1 MQISMENLKLP
12 VSFDFGNQNFAQL
25 QLKDNGM
32 LALRVE
38 VQGRPSDNII
48 DRAYHTAWVSFGER
62 EDGAFVFERSFTE
75 LDKLPELLGLFFDK
89 SRAEIAIFSAM
100 SQPDIALSHD
110 TQKHLIFIDIDG
122 VLLSFRSWTT
132 AHNAPLWRLPVESRM
147 KHLELDQ
154 TSIGLLVRLCD
165 LAHAKLVLTSTW
177 RKTWPHDLEALHGR
191 LIEQGLRRDLWHSE
205 WMLPVIPDSTKWQEL
220 ARWGSWSTNAV
231 ALIIDDDL
239 PPEGAPPALA
249 EQAAI
254 LQADKFEGFGSY
266 NYFDA
271 LDFFGVEDA
280 AVKPP
285 KGLPPERGV
294 RPYPTMQSARPRP
307 ASSMYRP

>member
-1 MQISMENLKLP
+1 MRVSFEHLKLP
-12 VSFDFGNQNFAQL
+12 VRLDFGLHSF
-25 QLKDNGM
+25 
-32 LALRVE
+32 
-38 VQGRPSDNII
+38 VQVRSDGDKRFTVSLELIARPSDESIEK
-48 DRAYHTAWVSFGER
+48 AYDNAWGLLGNVEGGGYR
-62 EDGAFVFERSFTE
+62 FERSFTDP
-75 LDKLPELLGLFFDK
+75 DKLPSLLETFFDK
-89 SRAEIAIFSAM
+89 SRVEDAIRAVMPPPEIGPSGTP
-100 SQPDIALSHD
+100 S
-110 TQKHLIFIDIDG
+110 HLIFIDIDG

-165 LAHAKLVLTSTW
+165 RAHAKLVLTSTW

-191 LIEQGLRRDLWHSE
+191 LIEQGLRRDLWHTE

-220 ARWGSWSTNAV
+220 ARWGSWSTNTV

-239 PPEGAPPALA
+239 PPEDAPPALA

-254 LQADKFEGFGSY
+254 LQADKFEGFGAY
-266 NYFDA
+266 NYFDS
-271 LDFFGVEDA
+271 LDFFGVEDG

-285 KGLPPERGV
+285 KGQPPERGV
-294 RPYPTMQSARPRP
+294 RPYPTMQSARLRP
-307 ASSMYRP
+307 APSMYRT